1 MNCKFDFNWFA
12 FKYLISD
19 RNDRKVRFS
28 ETPSSFN
35 YTSFSEV
42 LFCCKRSQNARNQ
55 TTSNVIFPKKQ
66 TIVSGISTDTSF
78 NYSYESPRFLSL
90 GSHHSSLGGHHSNLG
105 SDHSNLGSH
114 HSNLG
119 SHHSNLGSHHS
130 NLGSHHSNLGGDHS
144 NLGSDHSNLGSHH
157 SNLGSDH
164 SNLGS
169 HHSNLGS
176 DHSNLGS
183 HHSSLG
189 GHHSSW
195 CSDSSNFK
203 IGWFAFS
210 KDIFIYINT
219 AIILSKQML
228 RCYALH
234 FHFTAACP

>member
-1 MNCKFDFNWFA
+1 MIGKFDMNRGGFVSIE
-12 FKYLISD
+12 KDGVKVICSVLTSD
-19 RNDRKVRFS
+19 
-28 ETPSSFN
+28 SFTN
-35 YTSFSEV
+35 FSEV
-42 LFCCKRSQNARNQ
+42 LFCRSFHHKA
-55 TTSNVIFPKKQ
+55 SNKMEACLISPNVSLILYRLSISSSCDISRVIPHF
-66 TIVSGISTDTSF
+66 
-78 NYSYESPRFLSL
+78 YSL
-90 GSHHSSLGGHHSNLG
+90 GSHHSNLG
-105 SDHSNLGSH
+105 SDHSNLGGH
-114 HSNLG
+114 HS
-119 SHHSNLGSHHS
+119 S
-130 NLGSHHSNLGGDHS
+130 LGSHHSNLGGH
-144 NLGSDHSNLGSHH
+144 
-157 SNLGSDH
+157 H